1 MGILVSVLFAGY
13 GGYKLGEK
21 LDKRY
26 DPICEPFK
34 IVVPVIAVTCLF
46 FSGSAD
52 YNIGYNNGYQA
63 GYATGFQDD
72 LPIL

>member
-13 GGYKLGEK
+13 GGYKLGEII
-21 LDKRY
+21 DKKY

-34 IVVPVIAVTCLF
+34 LLVPLISVTCLL
-46 FSGSAD
+46 FSNFPD
-52 YNIGYNNGYQA
+52 YNLGYNNGYQA